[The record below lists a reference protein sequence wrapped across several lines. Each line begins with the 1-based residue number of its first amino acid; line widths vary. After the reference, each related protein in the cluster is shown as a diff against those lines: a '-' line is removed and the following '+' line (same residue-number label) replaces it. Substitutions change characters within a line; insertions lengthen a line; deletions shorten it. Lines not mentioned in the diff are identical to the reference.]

1 MEIPYQEPEFNKSA
15 FNCPFCGAYA
25 SFDWGNLMV
34 NARTIGHAA
43 AKCSHCSEW
52 TLWVVRKEGGVG
64 SPLMKYGTLVY
75 PKIITSPLPSPDLPP
90 ECLGDFEEAR
100 TVCSESPRAAAA
112 LLRLVVQKLCRHFGE
127 SGEYINEDIKKL
139 VQKGLDPGIQKALDI
154 VRVTGNY
161 AVHPGEMSIEDN
173 PGIATKLF
181 HLVNMIVQDM
191 ITKPNELT
199 KLFEELP
206 EKDRKNIEVRD
217 KKNQPS

>member
-1 MEIPYQEPEFNKSA
+1 LEAPYHEPEFNKSA
-15 FNCPFCGAYA
+15 FNCPFCSAYA
-25 SFDWGNLMV
+25 KFKWVHL
-34 NARTIGHAA
+34 TIGYQGGYQEEVGGHAA
-43 AKCSHCSEW
+43 GKCSHCDKW
-52 TLWVVRKEGGVG
+52 TLWAKGEEEV
-64 SPLMKYGTLVY
+64 TLVF
-75 PKIITSPLPSPDLPP
+75 PKKRTSPLPSPDLPP

-127 SGEYINEDIKKL
+127 SGENINEDIKNL
-139 VQKGLDPGIQKALDI
+139 VKKGLDPKIQKALDI

-161 AVHPGEMSIEDN
+161 AAHPGEMSIEDN
-173 PGIATKLF
+173 PEIVTRLF

-199 KLFEELP
+199 QLFEELP

>member
-1 MEIPYQEPEFNKSA
+1 MEAPYHEPECWKSA
-15 FNCPFCGAYA
+15 FNCPFCSVYS
-25 SFDWGNLMV
+25 SFNWGNLFTRDYGEMAHV
-34 NARTIGHAA
+34 A
-43 AKCSHCSEW
+43 AKCSHCQEW
-52 TLWVVRKEGGVG
+52 TLWAVPSFGEVG
-64 SPLMKYGTLVY
+64 ILVY
-75 PKIITSPLPSPDLPP
+75 PKIITSPLPSPPPDLPP

-127 SGEYINEDIKKL
+127 SGENINEDIKNL
-139 VQKGLDPGIQKALDI
+139 VKKGLDPKIQKALDI

-173 PGIATKLF
+173 PEIVTRLF

-199 KLFEELP
+199 QLFEELP